1 MITKPLTALM
11 IVLAGQSNILLQN
24 YEKAKQLYQ
33 KVSEKSDGHF
43 EEEKDAKKSAL
54 KNSAKQKVTRIG
66 EVKQLGAQGDIF
78 ALSKKYDRVSFKNL
92 DLALKYKE
100 RLLLDFN
107 GIKSV
112 WFGCCCNA

>member
-1 MITKPLTALM
+1 MIIKPLTALM

-33 KVSEKSDGHF
+33 KVGEKSDGHF

-54 KNSAKQKVTRIG
+54 KNSANQKVVRINK
-66 EVKQLGAQGDIF
+66 VKKLGAQTNLF
-78 ALSKKYDRVSFKNL
+78 APSQKYDRVSFKNL

-107 GIKSV
+107 GVKSV
-112 WFGCCCNA
+112 WFGCCKA

>member
-1 MITKPLTALM
+1 M

-33 KVSEKSDGHF
+33 KVGEKSDSHF
-43 EEEKDAKKSAL
+43 EEEKDAKKSSL
-54 KNSAKQKVTRIG
+54 KKSANQKVVRIN
-66 EVKQLGAQGDIF
+66 EVKKLGTQPNLF
-78 ALSKKYDRVSFKNL
+78 VFSQKYDRVSFKNL
-92 DLALKYKE
+92 DLALKYKK

-112 WFGCCCNA
+112 WFGCCNA